1 MGRRGR
7 VVIRG
12 RVGGAVVGLA
22 AFALAASPAH
32 ATHVTG
38 AFSPPFA
45 EPTIDGERTNFKCI
59 RRQPHPGREPS
70 GPFYTPFWACKPTA
84 GSVNISAVE
93 DPSGTESNDDRVIY
107 WNALESTENVNGM
120 NGGEYG
126 YAGVNDQT
134 RRMDLNGLNPFE
146 SRWNEPYPVDGNSE
160 GQAGD
165 PDKEFLLIPDE
176 EGQKLDPPWND
187 ASLFCA
193 DNNLLPDGRILAVG
207 GSMYKNDP
215 PAPPHAPYQWGSLE
229 VQGSRRSRVYNPWTE
244 RWEDTPRMNYGRW
257 YPTIVTLGS
266 RGDREGDTF
275 VASGVKNLNKYYDE
289 QYDPSVPNQEDPTRV
304 NRSGDNVNETE
315 IRDWQSGTWELQ
327 GPEEIDDPSDRS
339 LPLFP
344 RLHLLPNG
352 HVYYNAAGQTFNPNG
367 GSFKQATWN
376 VAAAFDPLT
385 RKWTELGVPG
395 TAPDGPQDP
404 FPGFRGSTSS
414 VMLPL
419 RPEDGYSRA
428 RFLTAGGVLGTTPG
442 TYLAIADSRID
453 TVDTAT
459 SSEGSP
465 AGKLTTHA
473 TGPLN
478 EPRWYGQGTLLPTGE
493 VLMTSG
499 AREDET
505 LIPGT
510 ETPVRHAE
518 IFDPET
524 ERWRRDAEANRLRTY
539 HNTAALLHDGR
550 VLVGG
555 HAPLPA
561 GNNFRNLVPQ
571 DPENPHRPYA
581 GGTEYNRPSS
591 HNDGRDPTFE
601 IYTPPYLRTGEPQPN
616 KPAVARCWTDYA
628 EDQRIGLQYPAS
640 EVDKV
645 VLVRNPALTHIQDG
659 DQRNVELPIVER
671 DGNSIT
677 VRRPPNANVAP
688 PGPYMLFVNRR
699 TAHGPIPSKSAQI
712 FIGLQSCRAP
722 DEGQSRDEQHYDNDD
737 SNPGANG

>member
-1 MGRRGR
+1 MGAALL
-7 VVIRG
+7 
-12 RVGGAVVGLA
+12 GAA
-22 AFALAASPAH
+22 AIALGAAPAQ
-32 ATHVTG
+32 AETTG
-38 AFSPPFA
+38 VFSAPFA
-45 EPTIDGERTNFKCI
+45 EPTIDGVRTNFKCI
-59 RRQPHPGREPS
+59 RREPRPGREPS
-70 GPFYTPFWACKPTA
+70 GAAYTPFWACKPTA
-84 GSVNISAVE
+84 GSVNISPVE
-93 DPSGTESNDDRVIY
+93 DPSGTERNDDRVIY

-134 RRMDLNGLNPFE
+134 RRMDLNGLNPFA
-146 SRWNEPYPVDGNSE
+146 SRWAEPTPVDGNSE
-160 GQAGD
+160 GNVSD

-176 EGQKLDPPWND
+176 EGRKLDPPWND

-193 DNNLLPDGRILAVG
+193 DNNMLPDGRILAVG
-207 GSMYKNDP
+207 GSIYKNDP
-215 PAPPHAPYQWGSLE
+215 PAPPADPYRWGALE

-244 RWEDTPRMNYGRW
+244 RWEDTPRMHYGRW
-257 YPTIVTLGS
+257 YPTLVTLGS
-266 RGDREGDTF
+266 RGDRAGDSF

-289 QYDPSVPNQEDPTRV
+289 QYDPSDPPNREDPTRV
-304 NRSGDNVNETE
+304 GRSGDNVNETE
-315 IRDWQSGTWELQ
+315 IRDWQSGQWELQ
-327 GPEEIDDPSDRS
+327 GPEETQDPSDRP

-352 HVYYNAAGQTFNPNG
+352 HVYYNAQGQTYNPNG
-367 GSFKQATWN
+367 GSYNEATWN
-376 VAAAFDPLT
+376 VAAAFDPAT
-385 RKWTELGVPG
+385 RRWNDLGVPG
-395 TAPDGPQDP
+395 TQLDGPADP

-419 RPEDGYSRA
+419 KPEDRYRRA

-453 TVDTAT
+453 TVDTGT
-459 SSEGSP
+459 SSAGSP

-473 TGPLN
+473 TKPLN
-478 EPRWYGQGTLLPTGE
+478 EPRWYGHGTLLPTGE

-505 LIPGT
+505 LVPGS
-510 ETPVRHAE
+510 ETPVKHAE
-518 IFDPET
+518 IFDPQTET
-524 ERWRRDAEANRLRTY
+524 WRRDAEANRLRTY

-555 HAPLPA
+555 HAPLPG
-561 GNNFRNLVPQ
+561 GNTFRNMVPQ

-581 GGTEYNRPSS
+581 GGTEYNRPSTQ
-591 HNDGRDPTFE
+591 NDGRDPTFE

-616 KPAVARCWTDYA
+616 KPAVARCWTDYGD
-628 EDQRIGLQYPAS
+628 EQRIGLQFPAS
-640 EVDKV
+640 EVDRV
-645 VLVRNPALTHIQDG
+645 VIVRNPALTHIQDG
-659 DQRNVELPIVER
+659 DQRNVELPIIRR

-677 VRRPPNANVAP
+677 VKRPPNANVAP

-699 TAHGPIPSKSAQI
+699 TAQGPIPSKSAQI

-722 DEGQSRDEQHYDNDD
+722 DAGQRDEQGPDD
-737 SNPGANG
+737 RPRAGG